1 MSARELNQKQ
11 FKEERKQSIKLLTFN
26 TWGLK
31 YISKFRKQRLRAIA
45 DSLANPA
52 SEDDD
57 YDIVALQ
64 EVWCEEDWQYLDL
77 VCRVRYPYRR
87 IFRSGIVSGPG
98 LAVLSKIPVTETFL
112 YRFPINGR
120 PSAFFRGDFYVGKSI
135 AVTMFQPQ
143 HPDIL
148 PIALL
153 NSHMHAPY
161 GKGDASYSTHR
172 ACQAWDFA
180 KLVRMLKKAGYAV
193 IQVGDLNSTPDSLPY
208 KLFTIEGGL
217 SDSWNILNKDR
228 VIPNEEIAKLSL
240 EDQILLA
247 GVTCNSRLNTWRST
261 RPLWEACRLD
271 YALID
276 AANITPIDA
285 KVKFVDKLN
294 PPFRCSYSDH
304 FAYSVDLVVNS
315 INNRKSYSS
324 GANDEEKEAV
334 YRELLAEIS
343 QYRKFTIPRQLLWRK
358 FHFILSF
365 ATIIGMHIGIAFVVD
380 VAAWVSVVFL
390 FLSSIII
397 ITGGLNGLIWY
408 MGVRSELRA
417 LQEVQMEVEDAYNF
431 LVKQNS

>member
-1 MSARELNQKQ
+1 M
-11 FKEERKQSIKLLTFN
+11 
-26 TWGLK
+26 
-31 YISKFRKQRLRAIA
+31 
-45 DSLANPA
+45 
-52 SEDDD
+52 
-57 YDIVALQ
+57 
-64 EVWCEEDWQYLDL
+64 
-77 VCRVRYPYRR
+77 
-87 IFRSGIVSGPG
+87 
-98 LAVLSKIPVTETFL
+98 
-112 YRFPINGR
+112 
-120 PSAFFRGDFYVGKSI
+120 
-135 AVTMFQPQ
+135 
-143 HPDIL
+143 
-148 PIALL
+148 
-153 NSHMHAPY
+153 
-161 GKGDASYSTHR
+161 
-172 ACQAWDFA
+172 
-180 KLVRMLKKAGYAV
+180 
-193 IQVGDLNSTPDSLPY
+193 
-208 KLFTIEGGL
+208 

-380 VAAWVSVVFL
+380 VAAWVSVVFI
-390 FLSSIII
+390 SIIHHNNYRWSQWFDLVHGSQI
-397 ITGGLNGLIWY
+397 RTESLT
-408 MGVRSELRA
+408 RSP
-417 LQEVQMEVEDAYNF
+417 DG
-431 LVKQNS
+431 S